1 MDEFQ
6 KFKEFN
12 IKWNTSM
19 SMGEKIQIATRT
31 DEVNLKGCL
40 AFESGDLR
48 NAEAFFKQALEIMP
62 NNDDALQNLKLC
74 LEHRGDYQNAQIV
87 SIKLRHLGL

>member
-1 MDEFQ
+1 MSDFE

-12 IKWNTSM
+12 LKWNASM
-19 SMGEKIQIATRT
+19 SMTEKIQIATRT

-40 AFESGDLR
+40 AFERGDLQ
-48 NAEAFFKQALEIMP
+48 NAEAFFKHALEIMP

-87 SIKLRHLGL
+87 SMKLLHLGL